1 MTHDKPSSPSIWLR
15 DFGAAWALFLVS
27 VPTSIGIAQVFG
39 VSAYAGLIAGV
50 IGGVVVGWISGS
62 QTSVSGPS
70 AGLTAIILTEIA
82 ALRGFETFLFA
93 LLLAGLLQ
101 IGFGLLRIGELADF
115 IPSSVIKGLI
125 AAVGVILILK
135 QIPHLLGHDSDPMGE
150 MSFWQPD
157 KQTTFTEFLKISG
170 DTHWGAVTTGLI
182 SLILLAIWEFSG
194 SKKLRVV
201 PASLVVVLVGTGLG
215 MWLRRY
221 DVGWSGES
229 WHFLRL
235 PTPDTT
241 ARTLGFVTFPNF
253 DQWRNPS
260 IYIAAV
266 VIAVVASMESLL
278 NLTAVDR
285 LDPQRRYSPPSREL
299 VAQGVGNSLAGLL
312 GGLPIASR
320 IVHSSVSI
328 ESGGTSKRVTIMHGM
343 LFGMGVLLLPAILNQ
358 IPLSCIAAILFW
370 TGAKM
375 ASPQLFRSVWAEGR
389 YQFIPFILTM
399 IAIVFTEKLIGA
411 VIGLT
416 IGVAFILNSNLR
428 RPIRKTREKHIAGDL
443 TRIELGNQVSF
454 LNRGMLERA
463 LREVEPGSH
472 LMLDAT
478 QTDYIDPDIL
488 SLIRDFKERIAPQS
502 NIEVSLR
509 GFKHKYSLSDETRF
523 IDYSTRELQQD
534 VKPHEVLQILQE
546 GNRRFQA
553 GQPLFRDYAK
563 QLTTAA
569 QGQFPFAAVLSC
581 IDSRAPVETI
591 LDLGL
596 GDIFSI
602 RIAGNVVGPKV
613 LGSLEYACGVAGSK
627 LIVVLGHTKC
637 GAVNASVSFA
647 CQGIR
652 PETAT
657 GCKHLEAI
665 VDRITHSIDSVQC
678 KLLDKLPE
686 EDKTHFVEQVT
697 RENVLHSIR
706 QIVAESPTLKRL
718 SDEGKI
724 GLVGAVYDV
733 ASGNIEFLTDDAV
746 GLGGDAHSASSGAVM
761 IDAHSTGGTP

>member
-1 MTHDKPSSPSIWLR
+1 MSSVQSETAKIWLR
-15 DFGAAWALFLVS
+15 DFWAAWALFLVS
-27 VPTSIGIAQVFG
+27 IPISIGIAQSFG
-39 VSAYAGLIAGV
+39 VSPYAGLIAGV
-50 IGGVVVGWISGS
+50 IGGVVVGLISGS
-62 QTSVSGPS
+62 HTSISGPS

-82 ALRGFETFLFA
+82 SLRGFETFLFA
-93 LLLAGLLQ
+93 LLLAGLIQ
-101 IGFGLLRIGELADF
+101 IGLGLLRVGELADF
-115 IPSSVIKGLI
+115 LPSSVVKGLI

-157 KQTTFTEFLKISG
+157 KQTTFSEFLKISG
-170 DTHWGAVTTGLI
+170 DTHWGAVMTGAI
-182 SLILLAIWEFSG
+182 SLVILAVWEFSR
-194 SKKLRVV
+194 SKKLQTV
-201 PASLVVVLVGTGLG
+201 PAFLVVIVVGTGIG

-221 DVGWSGES
+221 DVGWSGEA

-235 PTPDTT
+235 PTPDPDTG
-241 ARTLGFVTFPNF
+241 AFSLFTFPNF

-260 IYIAAV
+260 IYLAAV
-266 VIAVVASMESLL
+266 IIAVVASLESLL
-278 NLTAVDR
+278 NLSAVDR
-285 LDPQRRYSPPSREL
+285 LDPQRRHSPPSREL
-299 VAQGVGNSLAGLL
+299 LAQGVGNTLAGLL

-320 IVHSSVSI
+320 VVHSSVSI
-328 ESGGTSKRVTIMHGM
+328 NAGGRTKHVTIMHGV
-343 LFGMGVLLLPAILNQ
+343 LFGLGALFLPMILNQ
-358 IPLSCIAAILFW
+358 IPLSCIAAILLW

-399 IAIVFTEKLIGA
+399 VAIVFTEKLIGA
-411 VIGLT
+411 LIGLA

-428 RPIRKTREKHIAGDL
+428 RPIRKMREKHIAGEL

-463 LREVEPGSH
+463 LRDVQPGAH

-488 SLIRDFKERIAPQS
+488 SLIRDYKERIAPKY

-509 GFKHKYSLSDETRF
+509 GFKNKYSLNDETHF

-534 VKPHEVLQILQE
+534 LKPREVLQILQE

-553 GQPLFRDYAK
+553 GQPLFRDYAR

-581 IDSRAPVETI
+581 IDSRAPVETV

-637 GAVNASVSFA
+637 GAVNASVTFA
-647 CQGIR
+647 CKGVR
-652 PETAT
+652 PEEAT

-665 VDRITHSIDSVQC
+665 VDRITHSIDADQC
-678 KLLDKLPE
+678 KLLDQQPVE
-686 EDKTHFVEQVT
+686 ATGRFVEQVT

-706 QIVAESPTLKRL
+706 QIVHESPTLRRL

-724 GLVGAVYDV
+724 GVVGAIYDV
-733 ASGNIEFLTDDAV
+733 ASGNIEFLLDEAIGLNPEKPKLIATPRDA
-746 GLGGDAHSASSGAVM
+746 ATSG
-761 IDAHSTGGTP
+761 SL